1 MMLRARRLVYVFSA
15 FLMLAL
21 GGLLLRLAWLHV
33 AGSADALERRD
44 HLADG
49 ASLELARRGALH
61 DRHGQVI
68 ADSVEELRVTS
79 YARDITHEGRT
90 PRPAEDVARSVQVI
104 STRLSP
110 LLRLPP
116 DRIAPQLVKTGDDGR
131 PVQGYVGDPV
141 TDPAAI
147 DALLA
152 AQDGDLRRIGL
163 ESRWE
168 RRDPIGAAAGNLLGI
183 VNFEGHGAF
192 GLETGLD
199 KVLSCGVDGRYP
211 QMKLGSFR
219 VADAGR
225 DPVASLSGY
234 DVELTLDT
242 VVQRI
247 LHEELVDGCT
257 RLHAVGG
264 SAVMLDVATGD
275 ILGIDSAP
283 GLDPTDSRT
292 WTKEAQVFRPTQT
305 VYSPGSTFKP
315 VMLSMALDLGI
326 VKPDE
331 HLDTSAAR
339 GIFGTRHVT
348 DTHPIHGPASLEDII
363 VASSNIGMSNILTRL
378 VPVGRGER
386 PRADAADLRAPGA
399 ARRAV
404 ADRCAAARRV
414 GRPADAAGP
423 VDPQLHAGLGLLR
436 PRDLGH
442 APADGL
448 HRRLAGRRPLAPP
461 AAGLGLHGRAGHRVE
476 MPTEAPVPVFRPETV
491 DLVRGYMRSVIDK
504 GQAKTAAVPGLS
516 VAGKTGTTVPD
527 HPARPGEPPAREV
540 HSFIA
545 LAPADKPVIALVVVI
560 DGPQGF
566 RYAAET
572 VAPVTGAILRRALPY
587 LGIAAEA
594 R

>member
-21 GGLLLRLAWLHV
+21 GGLVLRLAWLHV

-44 HLADG
+44 RLADG
-49 ASLELARRGALH
+49 ASLDLARRGAVH

-79 YARDITHEGRT
+79 YAPDITHEGHA
-90 PRPAEDVARSVQVI
+90 PRAADDVARSVQVI
-104 STRLSP
+104 STRLAP
-110 LLRLPP
+110 LLRLPAG
-116 DRIAPQLVKTGDDGR
+116 RIASQLVRVGDDGR
-131 PVQGYVGDPV
+131 AHQGYVGDPV

-152 AQDGDLRRIGL
+152 ERDGDLRRIGL

-168 RRDPIGAAAGNLLGI
+168 RRYPVGASAGNLLGI

-192 GLETGLD
+192 GLEVGLD
-199 KVLSCGVDGRYP
+199 KVLACGVDGRYP

-225 DPVASLSGY
+225 EPVASLSGY
-234 DVELTLDT
+234 DVELTIDS

-247 LHEELVDGCT
+247 LHEELADGCA
-257 RLHAVGG
+257 RLRAVGG

-275 ILGIDSAP
+275 ILGMDSAP
-283 GLDPTDSRT
+283 GLDPADGRT

-305 VYSPGSTFKP
+305 LYSPGSTFKP

-326 VKPDE
+326 VSPDDKF
-331 HLDTSAAR
+331 DTSASH

-348 DTHPIHGPASLEDII
+348 DTHPITTGPASLEQII

-378 VPVGRGER
+378 VPLGHENDHELMRPIYDRLVRLGVPRTTGVPLPAETAGLLTPLAQWTRNYTLVSVSFGHEISVTPLQMASIAASLADGRWRR
-386 PRADAADLRAPGA
+386 PRLVGA
-399 ARRAV
+399 YT
-404 ADRCAAARRV
+404 DE
-414 GRPADAAGP
+414 
-423 VDPQLHAGLGLLR
+423 
-436 PRDLGH
+436 
-442 APADGL
+442 
-448 HRRLAGRRPLAPP
+448 
-461 AAGLGLHGRAGHRVE
+461 AGHRVE
-476 MPTEAPVPVFRPETV
+476 LPTDAPVPVFKPETV
-491 DLVRGYMRSVIDK
+491 ALVRSYMQAVVEK
-504 GQAKTAAVPGLS
+504 GQAKSAAVPG
-516 VAGKTGTTVPD
+516 VAIAGKTGTTVPD
-527 HPARPGEPPAREV
+527 HPAKAGEPPAHEV

-545 LAPADKPVIALVVVI
+545 LAPADKPVVALVVVI
-560 DGPQGF
+560 EGPQGYRF
-566 RYAAET
+566 AAET

-587 LGIAAEA
+587 LGIAEA